1 MLQEKLVTSSYQWRP
16 DPSIDLGEPN
26 VILNVPHQSVYYKSG
41 QIHKNNQ
48 RKNQKSLQEYSI
60 KNSLNPKMYSFLV
73 GVVFCLFCL

>member
-26 VILNVPHQSVYYKSG
+26 VIWNVPHQSVYYKSG
-41 QIHKNNQ
+41 PIHKNNQ
-48 RKNQKSLQEYSI
+48 RSLQEYSI
-60 KNSLNPKMYSFLV
+60 KNALNPKMYSFLV